1 MSAATIFTATY
12 AARRA
17 LKHTGSTPVS
27 ERPDET
33 KTNVKPERKS
43 LVSRIR
49 AAFRKE
55 KAREL

>member
-17 LKHTGSTPVS
+17 LKHTGSTAVS
-27 ERPDET
+27 EEVREP
-33 KTNVKPERKS
+33 KTEVKTERKS

>member
-17 LKHTGSTPVS
+17 LRHTGSTAVS
-27 ERPDET
+27 EEPMEP
-33 KTNVKPERKS
+33 KAKVKPERKS